1 MAVRM
6 FQDHIFS
13 GSRRTG
19 KPNNFLSGD
28 GRCDFA
34 TAQLVKRVLGQVS
47 VSPMSVFRP
56 VDKVATRIDLNAVGL
71 AT

>member
-47 VSPMSVFRP
+47 VSPMSVFARWI
-56 VDKVATRIDLNAVGL
+56 RSLLGL
-71 AT
+71 T